1 MYTQTHTRT
10 ILNQEKKTNTDTYN
24 RLHNDNLVSDR
35 NIRQGKLAATKKQK
49 IVNEM
54 KEDRDRLHEDV
65 DILNNEILANSWTKD
80 VQTRKLNDRNLTKKA
95 VAETMQAR
103 QEANLV
109 EIDISIAQS
118 RIKDLK
124 NQQEMSETQIKET
137 LTEKR
142 RVDKENL
149 ELEYKIQGRG
159 VTEADQK
166 AKHFE
171 AEREM
176 TMKLT
181 HALQNQRDNA
191 EVMLEQL
198 KVEEKKCKEMLDLK
212 IDVEQNLELKEEDAR
227 EKKARREVN
236 REDIIKQQLRLS
248 QLKSQRKRLTT
259 EQADLTTN
267 NAQLIK
273 ENEKFEVDNEKLN
286 KEIVEVIQRIDVATL
301 LKEIDME
308 EMRHLANQNIQTN

>member
-10 ILNQEKKTNTDTYN
+10 ILNTEKKTGTDTYN

-65 DILNNEILANSWTKD
+65 DILNNEILAHSWTKD

-109 EIDISIAQS
+109 EIDISIAKS
-118 RIKDLK
+118 RIKDLE
-124 NQQEMSETQIKET
+124 NQKEMSETQIQET

-159 VTEADQK
+159 VTEADTK

-181 HALQNQRDNA
+181 HAL
-191 EVMLEQL
+191 
-198 KVEEKKCKEMLDLK
+198 
-212 IDVEQNLELKEEDAR
+212 
-227 EKKARREVN
+227 
-236 REDIIKQQLRLS
+236 
-248 QLKSQRKRLTT
+248 
-259 EQADLTTN
+259 
-267 NAQLIK
+267 
-273 ENEKFEVDNEKLN
+273 
-286 KEIVEVIQRIDVATL
+286 
-301 LKEIDME
+301 
-308 EMRHLANQNIQTN
+308 